1 MRSSTLLLASSLLL
15 ASRAALAQPAR
26 DAAPVTNPPAGEASA
41 PVALPPAPTI
51 DDPIL
56 APMPPA
62 PRLIATWEETL
73 ELIKR
78 RSTDLRTSYDEV
90 LRAEGQ
96 VRTALAGL
104 LPTIN
109 GTGTLAHQLA
119 GSNGILTT
127 TSTSSTSLPN
137 LSAFTPAQQAALG
150 QLGSS
155 FASSFSGFGNQPNDS
170 FALSAQAT
178 QPIIAL
184 EAWHNWKT
192 TKINVD
198 AAKLSYED
206 MKRTIALAVANDL
219 IAVITAERVAELNR
233 VGTRNA
239 LERLDLARRKNGLG
253 AASRLDVIRAQQ
265 DVETSRATLVTGD
278 ESLREAREALG
289 LALGLPEQ
297 VGVTKDL
304 NLDGLVQAA
313 LDTCKVAPS
322 VEDRADVAAARVRVE
337 VAKRRTDDVY
347 YLFLPTLSAQSLA
360 TYDASIPSSDAT
372 TISSWNIEGVLT
384 IPLWDGGVRYGSLR
398 QQRALEDE
406 ARQTL
411 ESTRRQA
418 IVQVEQARR
427 SVTVAEASEM
437 VAKNARAL
445 AAENDRL
452 TRTGYIEGQ
461 GTSLEL
467 VTAAA
472 ALREADITLA
482 LRQFDL
488 VKARVTAILA
498 LANCPW

>member
-1 MRSSTLLLASSLLL
+1 M
-15 ASRAALAQPAR
+15 
-26 DAAPVTNPPAGEASA
+26 
-41 PVALPPAPTI
+41 
-51 DDPIL
+51 L

-62 PRLIATWEETL
+62 TRLIATWEETL
-73 ELIKR
+73 ELIKH

-90 LRAEGQ
+90 LRAQGQ
-96 VRTALAGL
+96 VRTALAAM

-127 TSTSSTSLPN
+127 SSSTTTAPN
-137 LSAFTPAQQAALG
+137 LSAFTPAQQAGLA
-150 QLGSS
+150 QLAQS

-170 FALSAQAT
+170 FSLSAQAT

-239 LERLDLARRKNGLG
+239 LERLDLSRRKNNLG

-322 VEDRADVAAARVRVE
+322 VEDRADVAAARVRLE

-360 TYDASIPSSDAT
+360 TYNASIPSSDAT

-384 IPLWDGGVRYGSLR
+384 VPLWDGGVRYGSLR
-398 QQRALEDE
+398 QTRALEDE

-418 IVQVEQARR
+418 IIQVEQARR

>member
-1 MRSSTLLLASSLLL
+1 MRRSIVVSLPLSLLL
-15 ASRAALAQPAR
+15 LTRGAHAQP
-26 DAAPVTNPPAGEASA
+26 PPGQPEGEASQ
-41 PVALPPAPTI
+41 PVTLPPAPTI
-51 DDPIL
+51 DDPML
-56 APMPPA
+56 APMPPS
-62 PRLIATWEETL
+62 PRVIGTWEETL
-73 ELIKR
+73 DLIR
-78 RSTDLRTSYDEV
+78 SRSTDLRTAYDEV
-90 LRAEGQ
+90 LRAEGL
-96 VRTALAGL
+96 VRTALAASL
-104 LPTIN
+104 LSIN
-109 GTGTLAHQLA
+109 GTGTYTHTIA
-119 GSNGILTT
+119 
-127 TSTSSTSLPN
+127 
-137 LSAFTPAQQAALG
+137 
-150 QLGSS
+150 
-155 FASSFSGFGNQPNDS
+155 ASSGISIPGLTPTQQTEFGS
-170 FALSAQAT
+170 FLGNAPSDQITLGAQAT
-178 QPIIAL
+178 QPIIAF

-192 TKINVD
+192 SKINVE
-198 AAKLSYED
+198 AARLSYED
-206 MKRTIALAVANDL
+206 MKRTIALSVANDL

-233 VGTRNA
+233 VGTHNA
-239 LERLDLARRKNGLG
+239 LERLDLARRKSNLG

-265 DVETSRATLVTGD
+265 DVETARATLVTGD
-278 ESLREAREALG
+278 ESVREAREALG
-289 LALGLPEQ
+289 LALGIPGQ

-304 NLDGLVQAA
+304 NLDGLVSDA
-313 LDTCKVAPS
+313 LNTCKAADS
-322 VEDRADVAAARVRVE
+322 VEDRADVAAARTRVL
-337 VAKRRTDDVY
+337 VAKRKVDDVY
-347 YLFLPTLSAQSLA
+347 YLFLPTVSAQS
-360 TYDASIPSSDAT
+360 TASYNAPIPASDGSVV
-372 TISSWNIEGVLT
+372 SSWNIGAVLNV
-384 IPLWDGGVRYGSLR
+384 PLWDGGVRYGSLR
-398 QQRALEDE
+398 QTRALEDE

>member
-1 MRSSTLLLASSLLL
+1 MRPSRLLLA
-15 ASRAALAQPAR
+15 ASFVLSQPALAFA
-26 DAAPVTNPPAGEASA
+26 DAPGQAPAGEANA

-51 DDPIL
+51 DDPML

-62 PRLIATWEETL
+62 AHVISTWEETL
-73 ELIKR
+73 DLLR
-78 RSTDLRTSYDEV
+78 GRSTDLRTAYDEV

-96 VRTALAGL
+96 VRTALAAL

-109 GTGTLAHQLA
+109 GTGTYAHTLA
-119 GSNGILTT
+119 GSSGIVTT
-127 TSTSSTSLPN
+127 TPAISAGGAPT
-137 LSAFTPAQQAALG
+137 LSGFSPTQQASLG
-150 QLGSS
+150 QAFSQ
-155 FASSFSGFGNQPNDS
+155 AFSGFGTSPNDNI
-170 FALSAQAT
+170 ALNAQAV
-178 QPIIAL
+178 QPVIAF
-184 EAWHNWKT
+184 EAWHNYKT

-198 AAKLSYED
+198 AARLSFED

-239 LERLDLARRKNGLG
+239 LERLDLSRRKNGLG

-278 ESLREAREALG
+278 EALRQAREALG

-297 VGVTKDL
+297 VGVTRDL
-304 NLDGLVQAA
+304 NLDGLVRAA
-313 LDTCKVAPS
+313 IDTCKATDT
-322 VEDRADVAAARVRVE
+322 VEERADVAAARTRV
-337 VAKRRTDDVY
+337 VAAKRRVDDVY
-347 YLFLPTLSAQSLA
+347 YLFLPTLSAESLA
-360 TYDASIPSSDAT
+360 SYDASIPASAGT
-372 TISSWNIEGVLT
+372 TISSWNIEAVLT

-398 QQRALEDE
+398 QMRALEDE

-411 ESTRRQA
+411 EATRRQA
-418 IVQVEQARR
+418 VVQVVQARR
-427 SVTVAEASEM
+427 SVTVAENAEM